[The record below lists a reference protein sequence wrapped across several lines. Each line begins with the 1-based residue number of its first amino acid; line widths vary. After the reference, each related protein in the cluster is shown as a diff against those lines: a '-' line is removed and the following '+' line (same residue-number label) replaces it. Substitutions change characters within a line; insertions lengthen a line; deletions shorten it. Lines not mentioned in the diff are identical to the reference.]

1 MGLILNLE
9 TATQICSVCLAK
21 DGKLLDI
28 RELDQKNMHAEV
40 INTFIIELIASAD
53 VGFKDIDAVAVS
65 MGPGSYTGLRIGV
78 STAKGLCYAL
88 DKPLIS
94 VATLDS
100 LAQLAL
106 KVLANKIRSNDLLF
120 PMIDA
125 RRMEVY
131 TCPFNADAAP
141 LEGVKPLVL
150 NSNSFSNFTEYGKIF
165 LFGDGSFKAKEMF
178 SQNNSIEIYENI
190 NASAGGMVKLS
201 ENKLSKGVFEDLA
214 YFEPFYLKE
223 FIPGKPNVKDQVF
236 SFPI

>member
-100 LAQLAL
+100 
-106 KVLANKIRSNDLLF
+106 
-120 PMIDA
+120 
-125 RRMEVY
+125 
-131 TCPFNADAAP
+131 
-141 LEGVKPLVL
+141 
-150 NSNSFSNFTEYGKIF
+150 FSTIG
-165 LFGDGSFKAKEMF
+165 
-178 SQNNSIEIYENI
+178 
-190 NASAGGMVKLS
+190 
-201 ENKLSKGVFEDLA
+201 SKGTCKQNTVKRPAFSYDRCSA
-214 YFEPFYLKE
+214 YGGIYL
-223 FIPGKPNVKDQVF
+223 
-236 SFPI
+236 SF

>member
-106 KVLANKIRSNDLLF
+106 KVLANKIRSNDLLL
-120 PMIDA
+120 
-125 RRMEVY
+125 Y
-131 TCPFNADAAP
+131 TYDRCSAYGGIY
-141 LEGVKPLVL
+141 L
-150 NSNSFSNFTEYGKIF
+150 SF
-165 LFGDGSFKAKEMF
+165 
-178 SQNNSIEIYENI
+178 
-190 NASAGGMVKLS
+190 
-201 ENKLSKGVFEDLA
+201 
-214 YFEPFYLKE
+214 
-223 FIPGKPNVKDQVF
+223 
-236 SFPI
+236 